1 MSTTTSMPFTRTHM
15 LRLVVAVMGAAVLMS
30 RTLSIG
36 LAADPEVW
44 DQPES
49 ERPALGALGPD
60 TVALILTTPGISA
73 TVSEDSSD

>member
-1 MSTTTSMPFTRTHM
+1 MSTTTSIPFTRQEM
-15 LRLVVAVMGAAVLMS
+15 LRLVIAMIGAAVLMS

-36 LAADPEVW
+36 LAAAPEVW
-44 DQPES
+44 DQPET

-73 TVSEDSSD
+73 TVSEDSSN